1 MESIANKSKV
11 DLTETSDEKCSV
23 KITFTDAN
31 GGIPII
37 EYSGTWSGF
46 FLQKAVSHLYRSYR
60 QRRRDLAREGTLKLQ
75 SEEVEED
82 ETTTEEETIK
92 ENSDA

>member
-1 MESIANKSKV
+1 MESTANKSKE

-31 GGIPII
+31 GGIPTI

-46 FLQKAVSHLYRSYR
+46 FLQRTVSHLYKSYR
-60 QRRRDLAREGTLKLQ
+60 KRRRDLAREGNTKLQ
-75 SEEVEED
+75 SEEAKKD
-82 ETTTEEETIK
+82 KTITEEEIVK